1 MDMRI
6 FAGVLVIMA
15 LAGCESR
22 VQELKEGVWRGV
34 LSLQD
39 QELAFNFAIRKDSAG
54 QYDAFIKNGG
64 ENILL
69 DEVGFK
75 GDSLVM
81 TLHIFDSELRAAI
94 SGDSLIGYYIK
105 NYEKNYRIPFRA
117 AYNQDFR
124 FLAQQEASH
133 ANFSGKYRV
142 TFLDGKRE
150 IPAIGI
156 FEHQAGNIITGTFMT
171 TTGDYRFL
179 EGNVSGNKMILSTFD
194 GNHAY
199 LFSAEKTGDSTLT
212 GDFWSGKTL
221 HRTWTGTLDEDVV
234 LPDPE
239 QLTSLKEG
247 IQTIDVSF
255 PDLNGNMINPTDEKY
270 RNKVVILQIFGTWCP
285 NCMDET
291 RFLTEWY
298 AQNRHR
304 DVAIIGLAFETN
316 PDFDYASGRV
326 KKMVDKLGVGY
337 EFVVAGSR
345 DKEKVEEAL
354 PMIEGVIAFPTTI
367 FIGRDGRV
375 KKIHTGF
382 TGPGTGIY
390 YEQHIQHFN
399 EYVNELLNDD
409 IASLEQ

>member
-1 MDMRI
+1 MRI
-6 FAGVLVIMA
+6 IAGVLLMTA
-15 LAGCESR
+15 LFGCQKET
-22 VQELKEGVWRGV
+22 QELKEGVWRGV

-39 QELAFNFAIRKDSAG
+39 QELAFNFAVRKDSTG
-54 QYDAFIKNGG
+54 LYDVFIKNGG

-69 DEVGFK
+69 DEVAFE
-75 GDSLVM
+75 GDSIVM
-81 TLHIFDSELRAAI
+81 TLHIFDSELKAAI
-94 SGDSLIGYYIK
+94 SGDSLHGFYIK
-105 NYEKNYRIPFRA
+105 KYEKNYRIPFRA

-124 FLAQQEASH
+124 FLAQKDEAH
-133 ANFSGKYRV
+133 ADFSGKYRV
-142 TFLDGKRE
+142 TFTDGKRD

-156 FEHQAGNIITGTFMT
+156 FEHQAGNIVTGTFMT

-179 EGNVSGNKMILSTFD
+179 EGNVSGNNMIISTFD

-199 LFSAEKTGDSTLT
+199 LFTATRTSDSTLT

-221 HRTWTGTLDEDVV
+221 HRTWAATLDENVT

-239 QLTSLKEG
+239 ELTSLKDG

-255 PDLNGNMINPTDEKY
+255 PDVNGNMINPTDEKY

-285 NCMDET
+285 NCLDET
-291 RFLTEWY
+291 RFLTAWY
-298 AQNRHR
+298 SQNKHR
-304 DVAIIGLAFETN
+304 DVAIIGLAFETKA
-316 PDFDYASGRV
+316 DFDYASGRV
-326 KKMVDKLGVGY
+326 KKMIDKLGVEY
-337 EFVVAGSR
+337 DFVIAGSK
-345 DKEKVEEAL
+345 DTEKVKAAL
-354 PMIEGVIAFPTTI
+354 PMLEGVIAFPTTI
-367 FIGRDGRV
+367 FIGRDGLV

-409 IASLEQ
+409 IAFLKQ